1 MFFTLLAQKK
11 ESYLFIGKT
20 HKFKNSLN
28 LMTLQELLNYLSE
41 FNKPIRSAEIA
52 NALDISVRSV
62 KNYVHNIN
70 SLYGKNIILSSRNG
84 YELNLQNNYSLVL
97 TNSSE
102 QIPQTLEERSF
113 FIIKQLV
120 LNHSTQIEIFDLCD
134 SLCVSYSTIKS
145 IISKMNKTYSS
156 YNLEFYCEHDCV
168 RIKGDEINKRKLLS
182 YIINEESK
190 SSIMNVNVLKN
201 NFASIDVE
209 KLQNIIFTTF
219 KKYNYYL
226 NDFSSMNLLLHL
238 LIIVDREL
246 NGNELNDGQNEVSID
261 NQDELNFLN
270 EFIAQLETT
279 FEISINKYE
288 RFEIYMLFKTN
299 ANFSIED
306 SSKKLKELV
315 GDNIIEL
322 IDKYI
327 EDINN
332 IYMVDLSSKA
342 FKTPFTLHL
351 KNLLLR
357 AQSGKYTSN
366 PMAETIK
373 NNSPLIFDIAIYISL
388 DLAERFNI
396 KINEDETAFLAM
408 HIGSEIERQ
417 ADNKDKIPVA
427 ILCPNYHNMADQ
439 IMNSLMLNFGNQLN
453 MVGSIHNENDFYT
466 LNKPVSILFT
476 TIPVTTKIINTNTN
490 EPLDVVLISPLN
502 LISQFSIIQNAILQA
517 QEKYRDRKLKVKF
530 NDFFEQSL
538 FVVDSKLKN
547 KKQVLTKLCDCLLVQ
562 NYVDTNF
569 EESVYKRENAAGT
582 AFGNVAIPHSI
593 EMNAIKTSIVVAIS
607 KEGIQWNSNIVRI
620 VLLLAI
626 NKADRRSFRALYES
640 LISLFSEDKVI
651 QEIRNCTSFDEFK
664 SIIYTALGEK
674 ENEYEA

>member
-1 MFFTLLAQKK
+1 MKKK
-11 ESYLFIGKT
+11 E
-20 HKFKNSLN
+20 
-28 LMTLQELLNYLSE
+28 QALLNYLSE
-41 FNKPIRSAEIA
+41 FNKPVRSAEIA

-120 LNHSTQIEIFDLCD
+120 LNHSAQIEIFDLCD

-156 YNLEFYCEHDCV
+156 YDLEFYCEHDCV
-168 RIKGDEINKRKLLS
+168 HIKGNEINKRKLLS
-182 YIINEESK
+182 YVINEESK
-190 SSIMNVNVLKN
+190 SSIMNVNVLKD

-261 NQDELNFLN
+261 NQVELNFLN
-270 EFIAQLETT
+270 EFIEQLETT
-279 FEISINKYE
+279 FDISINRYE

-299 ANFSIED
+299 ANFSIEE

-315 GDNIIEL
+315 GGNIIEL
-322 IDKYI
+322 IDKYV

-332 IYMVDLSSKA
+332 IYMVDLSSKT

-366 PMAETIK
+366 PMAEIIK

-388 DLAERFNI
+388 DLAERFHI
-396 KINEDETAFLAM
+396 KINEDETSFLAM

-417 ADNKDKIPVA
+417 ADNKDKVPVA

-453 MVGSIHNENDFYT
+453 MVGSIHNENDFCT
-466 LNKPVSILFT
+466 LNNPVSILFT
-476 TIPVTTKIINTNTN
+476 TIPVTNTIINTNTN
-490 EPLDVVLISPLN
+490 EPLDIVSISPLN
-502 LISQFSIIQNAILQA
+502 LNSQFSIIQNAILQS

-530 NDFFEQSL
+530 NDFFEPDL
-538 FVVDSKLKN
+538 FVADSNLKN
-547 KKQVLTKLCDCLLVQ
+547 KKQVLAKLCDCLLVQ
-562 NYVDTNF
+562 NYVDTSF

-593 EMNAIKTSIVVAIS
+593 EMNAIKTSIAVAVS
-607 KEGIQWNSNIVRI
+607 KEGFQWDSNIVHV

-674 ENEYEA
+674 ENDYES

>member
-1 MFFTLLAQKK
+1 MKKK
-11 ESYLFIGKT
+11 E
-20 HKFKNSLN
+20 
-28 LMTLQELLNYLSE
+28 QELLNYLSE

-120 LNHSTQIEIFDLCD
+120 LNHSAQIEIFDLCD

-279 FEISINKYE
+279 FDISINKYE

-322 IDKYI
+322 IDKYV

-427 ILCPNYHNMADQ
+427 ILCPNYHNMANQ

-466 LNKPVSILFT
+466 LNNPVSILFT

-502 LISQFSIIQNAILQA
+502 LKSQFSIIQNAILQA

-593 EMNAIKTSIVVAIS
+593 EMNAIKTSIAVAIS
-607 KEGIQWNSNIVRI
+607 KEGIQWNSNIVHI

>member
-1 MFFTLLAQKK
+1 MCL
-11 ESYLFIGKT
+11 
-20 HKFKNSLN
+20 
-28 LMTLQELLNYLSE
+28 
-41 FNKPIRSAEIA
+41 
-52 NALDISVRSV
+52 
-62 KNYVHNIN
+62 
-70 SLYGKNIILSSRNG
+70 
-84 YELNLQNNYSLVL
+84 
-97 TNSSE
+97 
-102 QIPQTLEERSF
+102 
-113 FIIKQLV
+113 IIKQLV
-120 LNHSTQIEIFDLCD
+120 LNHSVQIEIFDLCD
-134 SLCVSYSTIKS
+134 SLCVSYSTVKS

-182 YIINEESK
+182 YVINEESK
-190 SSIMNVNVLKN
+190 SSIMNVDVLKD

-209 KLQNIIFTTF
+209 KLQNIIFNTF

-246 NGNELNDGQNEVSID
+246 NGNELNDGRNEVSID
-261 NQDELNFLN
+261 NQVELNFLN
-270 EFIAQLETT
+270 EFIEQLETT
-279 FEISINKYE
+279 FTISINKYE

-315 GDNIIEL
+315 GDNIIQL
-322 IDKYI
+322 IDEYV

-332 IYMVDLSSKA
+332 IYMVDLSSKT

-357 AQSGKYTSN
+357 AESGKYTSN

-466 LNKPVSILFT
+466 LNNPVSILFT

-502 LISQFSIIQNAILQA
+502 LKSQFSIIQNAILQA

-593 EMNAIKTSIVVAIS
+593 EMNAIKTSIAVAIS
-607 KEGIQWNSNIVRI
+607 KEGIQWNSNIVHI

>member
-1 MFFTLLAQKK
+1 MKKK
-11 ESYLFIGKT
+11 E
-20 HKFKNSLN
+20 
-28 LMTLQELLNYLSE
+28 QELLNYLSE

-120 LNHSTQIEIFDLCD
+120 LNHSVQIEIFDLCD

-145 IISKMNKTYSS
+145 IISKMNNTYSS

-226 NDFSSMNLLLHL
+226 NGFSSMNLLLHL

-322 IDKYI
+322 IDKYV

-408 HIGSEIERQ
+408 HTGSEIERQ

-466 LNKPVSILFT
+466 LNNPVSILFT

-502 LISQFSIIQNAILQA
+502 LKSQFSIIQNAILQA

-593 EMNAIKTSIVVAIS
+593 EMNAIKTSIAVAIS
-607 KEGIQWNSNIVRI
+607 KEGIQWNSNIVHI

-674 ENEYEA
+674 ENDYES

>member
-1 MFFTLLAQKK
+1 MKKK
-11 ESYLFIGKT
+11 E
-20 HKFKNSLN
+20 
-28 LMTLQELLNYLSE
+28 QELLNYLSE

-120 LNHSTQIEIFDLCD
+120 LNHSVQIEIFDLCD

-322 IDKYI
+322 IDKYV

-388 DLAERFNI
+388 DLAERFSI

-466 LNKPVSILFT
+466 LNNPVSILFT

-502 LISQFSIIQNAILQA
+502 LKSQFSIIQNAILQA

-593 EMNAIKTSIVVAIS
+593 EMNAIKTSIAVAIS
-607 KEGIQWNSNIVRI
+607 KEGIQWNSNIVHI

-674 ENEYEA
+674 ENDYES

>member
-1 MFFTLLAQKK
+1 MKKK
-11 ESYLFIGKT
+11 E
-20 HKFKNSLN
+20 
-28 LMTLQELLNYLSE
+28 QELLNYLSD
-41 FNKPIRSAEIA
+41 FNKPVRSAEIA

-97 TNSSE
+97 TNSSQ

-120 LNHSTQIEIFDLCD
+120 LNHNAQIEIFDLCD
-134 SLCVSYSTIKS
+134 SLCVSYSTVKS

-156 YNLEFYCEHDCV
+156 YDLEFYCEHDCV
-168 RIKGDEINKRKLLS
+168 RIKGNEINKRKLLS
-182 YIINEESK
+182 YVINEESK
-190 SSIMNVNVLKN
+190 SSIMNVNVLKD

-261 NQDELNFLN
+261 NQVELNFLN
-270 EFIAQLETT
+270 EFIEQLETT
-279 FEISINKYE
+279 FDISINKYE

-299 ANFSIED
+299 ANFSIEE

-322 IDKYI
+322 IDKYV

-388 DLAERFNI
+388 DLAERFHI
-396 KINEDETAFLAM
+396 KINEDETSFLAM

-427 ILCPNYHNMADQ
+427 ILCQNYHNMADQ

-453 MVGSIHNENDFYT
+453 MVGSIHNENNFYT
-466 LNKPVSILFT
+466 LNNPVSILFT

-502 LISQFSIIQNAILQA
+502 LKSQFSIIQNAILQA

-593 EMNAIKTSIVVAIS
+593 EMNAIKTSIAVAVS
-607 KEGIQWNSNIVRI
+607 KEGFQWDSNIVHV

-674 ENEYEA
+674 ENDYES

>member
-1 MFFTLLAQKK
+1 MKKK
-11 ESYLFIGKT
+11 E
-20 HKFKNSLN
+20 
-28 LMTLQELLNYLSE
+28 QELLNYLSE
-41 FNKPIRSAEIA
+41 FSKPIRSAEIA

-97 TNSSE
+97 TNSSQ

-120 LNHSTQIEIFDLCD
+120 LNHSAHIEIFDLCD
-134 SLCVSYSTIKS
+134 SLCVSYSTVKS

-182 YIINEESK
+182 YVINEESK
-190 SSIMNVNVLKN
+190 SSIMNVNVLKD

-261 NQDELNFLN
+261 NQVELNFLN
-270 EFIAQLETT
+270 EFIEQLETT
-279 FEISINKYE
+279 FDISINKYE

-299 ANFSIED
+299 ANFSIEE

-322 IDKYI
+322 IDKYV

-366 PMAETIK
+366 PMAEIIK

-388 DLAERFNI
+388 DLAERFHI
-396 KINEDETAFLAM
+396 KINEDETSFLAM

-417 ADNKDKIPVA
+417 ADNKDKVPVA

-466 LNKPVSILFT
+466 LNNPVSILFT

-502 LISQFSIIQNAILQA
+502 LKSQFSIIQNAILQA

-593 EMNAIKTSIVVAIS
+593 EMNAIKTSIAVAIS
-607 KEGIQWNSNIVRI
+607 KEGIQWNSNIVHI

>member
-1 MFFTLLAQKK
+1 MKKK
-11 ESYLFIGKT
+11 E
-20 HKFKNSLN
+20 
-28 LMTLQELLNYLSE
+28 QELLNYLSE

-120 LNHSTQIEIFDLCD
+120 LNHSAQIEIFDLCD

-246 NGNELNDGQNEVSID
+246 NGNELNDRQNEVSID

-466 LNKPVSILFT
+466 LNNPVSILFT

-502 LISQFSIIQNAILQA
+502 LKSQFSIIQNAILQA

-593 EMNAIKTSIVVAIS
+593 EMNAIKTSIAVAIS
-607 KEGIQWNSNIVRI
+607 KEGIQWNSNIVHI

-674 ENEYEA
+674 ENDYES

>member
-1 MFFTLLAQKK
+1 MKKK
-11 ESYLFIGKT
+11 E
-20 HKFKNSLN
+20 
-28 LMTLQELLNYLSE
+28 QELLNYLSE

-120 LNHSTQIEIFDLCD
+120 LNHSVQIEIFDLCD

-322 IDKYI
+322 IDKYV

-396 KINEDETAFLAM
+396 KMNEDETAFLAM

-466 LNKPVSILFT
+466 LNNPVSILFT

-502 LISQFSIIQNAILQA
+502 LKSQFSIIQNAILQA

-593 EMNAIKTSIVVAIS
+593 EMNAIKTSIAVAIS
-607 KEGIQWNSNIVRI
+607 KEGIQWNSNIVHI

>member
-1 MFFTLLAQKK
+1 MKKK
-11 ESYLFIGKT
+11 E
-20 HKFKNSLN
+20 
-28 LMTLQELLNYLSE
+28 QELLNYLSE

-97 TNSSE
+97 TNSSDY
-102 QIPQTLEERSF
+102 IPQTLEERSF

-120 LNHSTQIEIFDLCD
+120 LNHSAHVEIFDLCD
-134 SLCVSYSTIKS
+134 SLCVSYSTVKS
-145 IISKMNKTYSS
+145 IIFKMNKTYSS

-279 FEISINKYE
+279 FDISINKYE

-322 IDKYI
+322 IDKYV

-427 ILCPNYHNMADQ
+427 ILCPNYHNMANQ

-466 LNKPVSILFT
+466 LNNPVSILFT
-476 TIPVTTKIINTNTN
+476 TIPVTTKIINTHTN

-502 LISQFSIIQNAILQA
+502 LKSQFSIIQNAILQA

-593 EMNAIKTSIVVAIS
+593 EMNAIKTSIAVAIS
-607 KEGIQWNSNIVRI
+607 KEGIQWNSNIVHI

>member
-1 MFFTLLAQKK
+1 MKKK
-11 ESYLFIGKT
+11 E
-20 HKFKNSLN
+20 
-28 LMTLQELLNYLSE
+28 QELLNYLSE

-120 LNHSTQIEIFDLCD
+120 LNHSAQIEIFDLCD

-246 NGNELNDGQNEVSID
+246 NGNKLNDGQNEVSID

-322 IDKYI
+322 IDKYV

-388 DLAERFNI
+388 DLAERFHI
-396 KINEDETAFLAM
+396 KINEDETSFLAM

-466 LNKPVSILFT
+466 LNNPVSILFT

-502 LISQFSIIQNAILQA
+502 LKSQFSIIQNAILQA

-593 EMNAIKTSIVVAIS
+593 EMNAIKTSIAVAIS
-607 KEGIQWNSNIVRI
+607 KEGIQWNSNIVHI

-674 ENEYEA
+674 ENDYES

>member
-1 MFFTLLAQKK
+1 MKKK
-11 ESYLFIGKT
+11 E
-20 HKFKNSLN
+20 
-28 LMTLQELLNYLSE
+28 QELLNYLSE
-41 FNKPIRSAEIA
+41 FNKPVRSAEIA

-120 LNHSTQIEIFDLCD
+120 LNHSAQIEIFDLCD

-156 YNLEFYCEHDCV
+156 YDLEFYCEHDCV
-168 RIKGDEINKRKLLS
+168 RIKGNEINKRKLLS
-182 YIINEESK
+182 YVINEESK
-190 SSIMNVNVLKN
+190 SSIMNVNVLKD

-261 NQDELNFLN
+261 NQVELNFLN
-270 EFIAQLETT
+270 EFIEQLETT
-279 FEISINKYE
+279 FNISINKYE

-299 ANFSIED
+299 ANFSIEE

-322 IDKYI
+322 IDKYV

-366 PMAETIK
+366 PMAEIIK

-388 DLAERFNI
+388 DLAERFHI
-396 KINEDETAFLAM
+396 KINEDETSFLAM

-427 ILCPNYHNMADQ
+427 ILCPNYHNMGDQ

-453 MVGSIHNENDFYT
+453 MVGSIHNENDFGT
-466 LNKPVSILFT
+466 LNNPVSILFT

-502 LISQFSIIQNAILQA
+502 LNSQFSIIQDAILQA

-530 NDFFEQSL
+530 NDFFEPDL
-538 FVVDSKLKN
+538 FIVDSKLKN
-547 KKQVLTKLCDCLLVQ
+547 KKQVLVLNGRFSTNLNCILNYNQ
-562 NYVDTNF
+562 N
-569 EESVYKRENAAGT
+569 
-582 AFGNVAIPHSI
+582 I
-593 EMNAIKTSIVVAIS
+593 
-607 KEGIQWNSNIVRI
+607 
-620 VLLLAI
+620 
-626 NKADRRSFRALYES
+626 
-640 LISLFSEDKVI
+640 
-651 QEIRNCTSFDEFK
+651 
-664 SIIYTALGEK
+664 
-674 ENEYEA
+674 

>member
-1 MFFTLLAQKK
+1 MKKK
-11 ESYLFIGKT
+11 E
-20 HKFKNSLN
+20 
-28 LMTLQELLNYLSE
+28 QELLNYLSE

-120 LNHSTQIEIFDLCD
+120 LNHSAQIEIFDLCD

-466 LNKPVSILFT
+466 LNNPVSILFT

-502 LISQFSIIQNAILQA
+502 LKSQFSIIQNAILQA

>member
-1 MFFTLLAQKK
+1 MKKK
-11 ESYLFIGKT
+11 E
-20 HKFKNSLN
+20 
-28 LMTLQELLNYLSE
+28 QELLNYLSE

-120 LNHSTQIEIFDLCD
+120 LNHSVQIEIFDLCD

-261 NQDELNFLN
+261 NQVELNFLN
-270 EFIAQLETT
+270 EFIEQLETT
-279 FEISINKYE
+279 FDISINRYE

-322 IDKYI
+322 IDKYV

-466 LNKPVSILFT
+466 LNNPVSILFT

-490 EPLDVVLISPLN
+490 EPLDIVSISPLN
-502 LISQFSIIQNAILQA
+502 LNSQFSIIQNAILQA

-593 EMNAIKTSIVVAIS
+593 EMNAIKTSIAVAIS
-607 KEGIQWNSNIVRI
+607 KEGIQWNSNIVHI

-674 ENEYEA
+674 ENDYES

>member
-1 MFFTLLAQKK
+1 MKKK
-11 ESYLFIGKT
+11 E
-20 HKFKNSLN
+20 
-28 LMTLQELLNYLSE
+28 QELLNYLSE
-41 FNKPIRSAEIA
+41 FNKPVRSAEIA

-120 LNHSTQIEIFDLCD
+120 LNHSAQIEIFDLCD

-156 YNLEFYCEHDCV
+156 YDLEFYCEHDCV
-168 RIKGDEINKRKLLS
+168 RIKGNEINKRKLLS
-182 YIINEESK
+182 YVINEESK
-190 SSIMNVNVLKN
+190 SSIMNVNVLKD

-226 NDFSSMNLLLHL
+226 NDFSTMNLLLHL

-261 NQDELNFLN
+261 NQVELNFLN
-270 EFIAQLETT
+270 EFIEQLETT
-279 FEISINKYE
+279 FDISINKYE

-299 ANFSIED
+299 ANFSIEE

-315 GDNIIEL
+315 GDSIIEL
-322 IDKYI
+322 IDKYV

-366 PMAETIK
+366 PMAEIIK

-396 KINEDETAFLAM
+396 KINEDETSFLAM

-417 ADNKDKIPVA
+417 ADNKDKVPVA

-453 MVGSIHNENDFYT
+453 MVGSIHNENDFCT
-466 LNKPVSILFT
+466 LNNPVSILFT
-476 TIPVTTKIINTNTN
+476 TIPVTNTIINTNTN
-490 EPLDVVLISPLN
+490 EPLDIVSISPLN
-502 LISQFSIIQNAILQA
+502 LNSQFSIIQNAILQS

-530 NDFFEQSL
+530 NDFFESDL
-538 FVVDSKLKN
+538 FVVDSKLKK
-547 KKQVLTKLCDCLLVQ
+547 KKQVLAKLCDCLLVQ
-562 NYVDTNF
+562 NYVDTSF

-593 EMNAIKTSIVVAIS
+593 EMNAIKTSIAVAVS
-607 KEGIQWNSNIVRI
+607 KEGFQWDSNIVHV

-674 ENEYEA
+674 ENDYES

>member
-1 MFFTLLAQKK
+1 MYICSQKRGIVMKKK
-11 ESYLFIGKT
+11 E
-20 HKFKNSLN
+20 
-28 LMTLQELLNYLSE
+28 QELLNYLSE

-156 YNLEFYCEHDCV
+156 YNLEFYCEHDCI

-322 IDKYI
+322 IDKYV

-466 LNKPVSILFT
+466 LNNPVSILFT

-502 LISQFSIIQNAILQA
+502 LKSQFSIIQNAILQA

-593 EMNAIKTSIVVAIS
+593 EMNAIKTSIAVAIS
-607 KEGIQWNSNIVRI
+607 KEGIQWNSNIVHI

>member
-1 MFFTLLAQKK
+1 MKKK
-11 ESYLFIGKT
+11 E
-20 HKFKNSLN
+20 
-28 LMTLQELLNYLSE
+28 QELLNYLSE

-120 LNHSTQIEIFDLCD
+120 LNHSVQIEIFDLCD

-322 IDKYI
+322 IDKYV

-466 LNKPVSILFT
+466 LNNPVSILFT

-502 LISQFSIIQNAILQA
+502 LKSQFSIIQNAILQA

-593 EMNAIKTSIVVAIS
+593 EMNAIKTSIAVAIS
-607 KEGIQWNSNIVRI
+607 KEGIQWNSNIVHI

-674 ENEYEA
+674 ENDYES

>member
-1 MFFTLLAQKK
+1 MKKK
-11 ESYLFIGKT
+11 E
-20 HKFKNSLN
+20 
-28 LMTLQELLNYLSE
+28 QELLNYLSE

-168 RIKGDEINKRKLLS
+168 CIKGDEINKRKLLS

-322 IDKYI
+322 IDKYV

-466 LNKPVSILFT
+466 LNNPVSILFT

-502 LISQFSIIQNAILQA
+502 LKSQFSIIQNAILQA

-593 EMNAIKTSIVVAIS
+593 EMNAIKTSIAVAIS
-607 KEGIQWNSNIVRI
+607 KEGIQWNSNIVHI

>member
-1 MFFTLLAQKK
+1 MKKK
-11 ESYLFIGKT
+11 E
-20 HKFKNSLN
+20 
-28 LMTLQELLNYLSE
+28 QELLNYLSE

-156 YNLEFYCEHDCV
+156 YNLEFYCEHDCI

-322 IDKYI
+322 IDKYV

-466 LNKPVSILFT
+466 LNNPVSILFT

-502 LISQFSIIQNAILQA
+502 LKSQFSIIQNAILQA

-593 EMNAIKTSIVVAIS
+593 EMNAIKTSIAVAIS
-607 KEGIQWNSNIVRI
+607 KEGIQWNSNIVHI

>member
-1 MFFTLLAQKK
+1 MKKK
-11 ESYLFIGKT
+11 E
-20 HKFKNSLN
+20 
-28 LMTLQELLNYLSE
+28 QELLNYLSE

-120 LNHSTQIEIFDLCD
+120 LNHSVQIEIFDLCD

-279 FEISINKYE
+279 FDISINKYE

-322 IDKYI
+322 IDKYV

-466 LNKPVSILFT
+466 LNNPVSILFT

-490 EPLDVVLISPLN
+490 EPLDVVLIFPLN
-502 LISQFSIIQNAILQA
+502 LKSQFSIIQNAILQA

-593 EMNAIKTSIVVAIS
+593 EMNAIKTSIAVAIS
-607 KEGIQWNSNIVRI
+607 KEGIQWNSNIVHI

-674 ENEYEA
+674 ENDYES

>member
-1 MFFTLLAQKK
+1 MKKK
-11 ESYLFIGKT
+11 E
-20 HKFKNSLN
+20 
-28 LMTLQELLNYLSE
+28 QELLNYLSE
-41 FNKPIRSAEIA
+41 FSKPIRSAEIA

-97 TNSSE
+97 TNSSQ

-120 LNHSTQIEIFDLCD
+120 LNHSAHIEIFDLCD
-134 SLCVSYSTIKS
+134 SLCVSYSTVKS
-145 IISKMNKTYSS
+145 IIFKMNKTYSS
-156 YNLEFYCEHDCV
+156 YDLEFYCEHDRV

-182 YIINEESK
+182 YVINEESK
-190 SSIMNVNVLKN
+190 SSIMNVNVLKD

-209 KLQNIIFTTF
+209 KLRNIIFTTF

-261 NQDELNFLN
+261 NQVELNFLN
-270 EFIAQLETT
+270 EFIEQLETT
-279 FEISINKYE
+279 FDISINKYE

-299 ANFSIED
+299 ANFSIEE

-322 IDKYI
+322 IDKYV

-366 PMAETIK
+366 PMAEIIK

-388 DLAERFNI
+388 DLAERFHI
-396 KINEDETAFLAM
+396 KINEDETSFLAM

-466 LNKPVSILFT
+466 LNNPVSILFT

-502 LISQFSIIQNAILQA
+502 LKSQFSIIQNAILQA

-593 EMNAIKTSIVVAIS
+593 EMNAIKTSIAVAIS
-607 KEGIQWNSNIVRI
+607 KEGIQWNSNIVHI

-674 ENEYEA
+674 ENDYES

>member
-1 MFFTLLAQKK
+1 MKKK
-11 ESYLFIGKT
+11 E
-20 HKFKNSLN
+20 
-28 LMTLQELLNYLSE
+28 QELLNYLSE

-279 FEISINKYE
+279 FKISINKYE

-322 IDKYI
+322 IDKYV

-366 PMAETIK
+366 PMAEIIK

-388 DLAERFNI
+388 DLAERFHI
-396 KINEDETAFLAM
+396 KINEDETSFLAM

-466 LNKPVSILFT
+466 LNNPVSILFT

-502 LISQFSIIQNAILQA
+502 LKSQFSIIQNAILQA

-593 EMNAIKTSIVVAIS
+593 EMNAIKTSIAVAIS
-607 KEGIQWNSNIVRI
+607 KEGIQWNSNIVHI

-674 ENEYEA
+674 ENDYES

>member
-1 MFFTLLAQKK
+1 MKKK
-11 ESYLFIGKT
+11 E
-20 HKFKNSLN
+20 
-28 LMTLQELLNYLSE
+28 QELLNYLSE

-52 NALDISVRSV
+52 NALNISVRSV

-70 SLYGKNIILSSRNG
+70 SLYGKNIILSSRCG

-97 TNSSE
+97 TNSSDH
-102 QIPQTLEERSF
+102 IPQTLEERSF

-120 LNHSTQIEIFDLCD
+120 LNHSVQIEIFDLCD
-134 SLCVSYSTIKS
+134 SLCVSYSTVKS

-182 YIINEESK
+182 YVINEESK
-190 SSIMNVNVLKN
+190 SSIMNVDVLKD

-279 FEISINKYE
+279 FDISINKYE

-322 IDKYI
+322 IDKYV

-466 LNKPVSILFT
+466 LNNPVSILFT

-502 LISQFSIIQNAILQA
+502 LKSQFSIIQNAILQA

-593 EMNAIKTSIVVAIS
+593 EMNAIKTSIAVAIS
-607 KEGIQWNSNIVRI
+607 KEGIQWNSNIVHN

-674 ENEYEA
+674 ENDYES

>member
-1 MFFTLLAQKK
+1 MKKK
-11 ESYLFIGKT
+11 E
-20 HKFKNSLN
+20 
-28 LMTLQELLNYLSE
+28 QELLNYLSE

-120 LNHSTQIEIFDLCD
+120 LNHSVQIEIFDLCD

-279 FEISINKYE
+279 FDISINKYE

-322 IDKYI
+322 IDKYV

-466 LNKPVSILFT
+466 LNNPVSILFT

-502 LISQFSIIQNAILQA
+502 LKSQFSIIQNAILQA

-593 EMNAIKTSIVVAIS
+593 EMNAIKTSIAVAIS
-607 KEGIQWNSNIVRI
+607 KEGIQWNSNIVHI

-674 ENEYEA
+674 ENDYES

>member
-1 MFFTLLAQKK
+1 MKKK
-11 ESYLFIGKT
+11 E
-20 HKFKNSLN
+20 
-28 LMTLQELLNYLSE
+28 QELLNYLSE

-97 TNSSE
+97 TNSSQ

-120 LNHSTQIEIFDLCD
+120 LNHSAQIEIFDLCD

-246 NGNELNDGQNEVSID
+246 NGNKLNDGQNEVSID

-279 FEISINKYE
+279 FEIPINKYE

-322 IDKYI
+322 IDKYV

-466 LNKPVSILFT
+466 LNNPVSILFT

-502 LISQFSIIQNAILQA
+502 LKSQFSIIQNAILQA

-593 EMNAIKTSIVVAIS
+593 EMNAIKTSIAVAIS
-607 KEGIQWNSNIVRI
+607 KEGIQWNSNIVHI

-651 QEIRNCTSFDEFK
+651 QKIRNCTSFDEFK

-674 ENEYEA
+674 ENDYES

>member
-1 MFFTLLAQKK
+1 MKKK
-11 ESYLFIGKT
+11 E
-20 HKFKNSLN
+20 
-28 LMTLQELLNYLSE
+28 QELLNYLSE

-120 LNHSTQIEIFDLCD
+120 LNHSAQIEIFDLCD

-322 IDKYI
+322 IDKYV

-466 LNKPVSILFT
+466 LNNPVSILFT

-490 EPLDVVLISPLN
+490 EPLDVILISPLN
-502 LISQFSIIQNAILQA
+502 LKSQFSIIQNAILQA

-593 EMNAIKTSIVVAIS
+593 EMNAIKTSIAVAIS
-607 KEGIQWNSNIVRI
+607 KEGIQWNSNIVHI

-674 ENEYEA
+674 ENDYES

>member
-1 MFFTLLAQKK
+1 MKKK
-11 ESYLFIGKT
+11 E
-20 HKFKNSLN
+20 
-28 LMTLQELLNYLSE
+28 QELLNYLSE

-102 QIPQTLEERSF
+102 QIPQTLEKRSF

-120 LNHSTQIEIFDLCD
+120 LNHSVQIEIFDLCD

-322 IDKYI
+322 IDKYV

-466 LNKPVSILFT
+466 LNNPVSILFT

-502 LISQFSIIQNAILQA
+502 LKSQFSIIQNAILQA

-593 EMNAIKTSIVVAIS
+593 EMNAIKTSIAVAIS
-607 KEGIQWNSNIVRI
+607 KEGIQWNSNIVHI

>member
-1 MFFTLLAQKK
+1 MYICSQKRGIVMKKK
-11 ESYLFIGKT
+11 E
-20 HKFKNSLN
+20 
-28 LMTLQELLNYLSE
+28 QELLNYLSE

-120 LNHSTQIEIFDLCD
+120 LNHSVQIEIFDLCD

-279 FEISINKYE
+279 FDISINKYE

-322 IDKYI
+322 IDKYV

-466 LNKPVSILFT
+466 LNNPVSILFT

-502 LISQFSIIQNAILQA
+502 LKSQFSIIQNAILQA

-593 EMNAIKTSIVVAIS
+593 EMNAIKTSIAVAIS
-607 KEGIQWNSNIVRI
+607 KEGIQWNSNIVHI

-674 ENEYEA
+674 ENDYES

>member
-1 MFFTLLAQKK
+1 MKKK
-11 ESYLFIGKT
+11 E
-20 HKFKNSLN
+20 
-28 LMTLQELLNYLSE
+28 QELLNYLSE
-41 FNKPIRSAEIA
+41 FNKPIRSTEIA

-120 LNHSTQIEIFDLCD
+120 LNHSVQIEIFDLCD

-238 LIIVDREL
+238 LIIIDREL

-322 IDKYI
+322 IDKYV

-466 LNKPVSILFT
+466 LNNPVSILFT

-490 EPLDVVLISPLN
+490 EPLDIVLISPLN
-502 LISQFSIIQNAILQA
+502 LKSQFSIIQNAILQA

-593 EMNAIKTSIVVAIS
+593 EMNAIKTSIAVAIS
-607 KEGIQWNSNIVRI
+607 KEGIQWNSNIVHI

>member
-1 MFFTLLAQKK
+1 MKKK
-11 ESYLFIGKT
+11 E
-20 HKFKNSLN
+20 
-28 LMTLQELLNYLSE
+28 QELLNYLSE

-120 LNHSTQIEIFDLCD
+120 LNHSAQIEIFDLCD

-322 IDKYI
+322 IDKYV

-408 HIGSEIERQ
+408 YIGSEIERQ

-466 LNKPVSILFT
+466 LNNPVSILFT

-490 EPLDVVLISPLN
+490 EPLDVILISPLN
-502 LISQFSIIQNAILQA
+502 LKSQFSIIQNAILQA

-593 EMNAIKTSIVVAIS
+593 EMNAIKTSIAVAIS
-607 KEGIQWNSNIVRI
+607 KEGIQWNSNIVHI

-674 ENEYEA
+674 ENDYES

>member
-1 MFFTLLAQKK
+1 MKKK
-11 ESYLFIGKT
+11 E
-20 HKFKNSLN
+20 
-28 LMTLQELLNYLSE
+28 QELLNYLSE

-120 LNHSTQIEIFDLCD
+120 LNHSVQIEIFDLCD

-322 IDKYI
+322 IDKYV

-453 MVGSIHNENDFYT
+453 MVGSIHNEKDFYT
-466 LNKPVSILFT
+466 LNNPVSILFT

-502 LISQFSIIQNAILQA
+502 LKSQFSIIQNAILQA

-593 EMNAIKTSIVVAIS
+593 EMNAIKTSIAVAIS
-607 KEGIQWNSNIVRI
+607 KEGIQWNSNIVHI

>member
-1 MFFTLLAQKK
+1 MKKK
-11 ESYLFIGKT
+11 E
-20 HKFKNSLN
+20 
-28 LMTLQELLNYLSE
+28 QELLNYLSE

-52 NALDISVRSV
+52 NALNISVRSV

-70 SLYGKNIILSSRNG
+70 SLYGKNIILSSRSG

-97 TNSSE
+97 TNSSDH
-102 QIPQTLEERSF
+102 IPQTLEERSF

-120 LNHSTQIEIFDLCD
+120 LNHSAQIEIFDLCD
-134 SLCVSYSTIKS
+134 SLCVSYSTVKS

-182 YIINEESK
+182 YVINEESK
-190 SSIMNVNVLKN
+190 SSIMNVDVLKD

-209 KLQNIIFTTF
+209 KLQNIIFNTF

-246 NGNELNDGQNEVSID
+246 NGNELNDGRNEVSID
-261 NQDELNFLN
+261 NQVELNFLN
-270 EFIAQLETT
+270 EFIEQLETT
-279 FEISINKYE
+279 FTISINKYE

-315 GDNIIEL
+315 GDNIIQL
-322 IDKYI
+322 IDEYV

-332 IYMVDLSSKA
+332 IYMVDLSSKT

-357 AQSGKYTSN
+357 AESGKYTSN

-466 LNKPVSILFT
+466 LNNPVSILFT

-490 EPLDVVLISPLN
+490 EPSDVVLISPLN
-502 LISQFSIIQNAILQA
+502 LKSQFSIIQNAILQA

-530 NDFFEQSL
+530 NDFFEPNL
-538 FVVDSKLKN
+538 FIVDSKLKN
-547 KKQVLTKLCDCLLVQ
+547 KKQVLAKLCDCLLVQ

-569 EESVYKRENAAGT
+569 EESIYKRENAAGT
-582 AFGNVAIPHSI
+582 AFGNVAIPHSV
-593 EMNAIKTSIVVAIS
+593 EMNAIKTSIAVAIS
-607 KEGIQWNSNIVRI
+607 KEGFQWDSNIVHV

-674 ENEYEA
+674 ENDYES

>member
-1 MFFTLLAQKK
+1 MKKK
-11 ESYLFIGKT
+11 E
-20 HKFKNSLN
+20 
-28 LMTLQELLNYLSE
+28 QELLNYLSE

-97 TNSSE
+97 TNSSQ

-120 LNHSTQIEIFDLCD
+120 LNHSAHIEIFDLCD
-134 SLCVSYSTIKS
+134 SLCVSYSTVKS

-156 YNLEFYCEHDCV
+156 YDLEFYCEHDCV

-182 YIINEESK
+182 YVINEESK
-190 SSIMNVNVLKN
+190 SSIMNVNVLKD

-261 NQDELNFLN
+261 NQVELNFLN
-270 EFIAQLETT
+270 EFIEQLETT
-279 FEISINKYE
+279 FDISINKYE

-299 ANFSIED
+299 ANFSIEE

-322 IDKYI
+322 IDKYV

-366 PMAETIK
+366 PMAEIIK

-388 DLAERFNI
+388 DLAERFHI

-466 LNKPVSILFT
+466 LNNPVSILFT

-490 EPLDVVLISPLN
+490 EPLDVVSISPLN
-502 LISQFSIIQNAILQA
+502 LKSQFSIIQNAILQA

-593 EMNAIKTSIVVAIS
+593 EMNAIKTSIAVAVS
-607 KEGIQWNSNIVRI
+607 KEGFQWDSNIVHV

-674 ENEYEA
+674 ENDYES

>member
-1 MFFTLLAQKK
+1 MKKK
-11 ESYLFIGKT
+11 E
-20 HKFKNSLN
+20 
-28 LMTLQELLNYLSE
+28 QELLNYLSE

-120 LNHSTQIEIFDLCD
+120 LNHSVQIEIFDLCD

-190 SSIMNVNVLKN
+190 SSIMDVNVLKN

-322 IDKYI
+322 IDKYV

-453 MVGSIHNENDFYT
+453 MVGSIHNENDFHT
-466 LNKPVSILFT
+466 LNNPVSILFT

-502 LISQFSIIQNAILQA
+502 LKSQFSIIQNAILQA

-593 EMNAIKTSIVVAIS
+593 EMNAIKTSIAVAIS
-607 KEGIQWNSNIVRI
+607 KEGIQWNSNIVHI

-651 QEIRNCTSFDEFK
+651 QEIRNCISFDEFK

-674 ENEYEA
+674 ENDYES

>member
-1 MFFTLLAQKK
+1 MKKK
-11 ESYLFIGKT
+11 E
-20 HKFKNSLN
+20 
-28 LMTLQELLNYLSE
+28 QELLNYLSE

-279 FEISINKYE
+279 FKISINKYE

-322 IDKYI
+322 IDKYV

-366 PMAETIK
+366 PMAEIIK

-388 DLAERFNI
+388 DLAERFHI
-396 KINEDETAFLAM
+396 KINEDETSFLAM

-466 LNKPVSILFT
+466 LNNPVSILFT

-490 EPLDVVLISPLN
+490 EPLDAVLISPLN
-502 LISQFSIIQNAILQA
+502 LKSQFSIIQNAILQA

-593 EMNAIKTSIVVAIS
+593 EMNAIKTSIAVAIS
-607 KEGIQWNSNIVRI
+607 KEGFQWDSNIVHV

-674 ENEYEA
+674 ENDYES

>member
-1 MFFTLLAQKK
+1 MKKK
-11 ESYLFIGKT
+11 E
-20 HKFKNSLN
+20 
-28 LMTLQELLNYLSE
+28 QELLNYLSE

-120 LNHSTQIEIFDLCD
+120 LNHSAQIEIFDLCD

-182 YIINEESK
+182 YVINEESK
-190 SSIMNVNVLKN
+190 SSIMNVNVLKD

-209 KLQNIIFTTF
+209 KLRNIIFTTF

-261 NQDELNFLN
+261 NQVELNFLN
-270 EFIAQLETT
+270 EFIEQLETT
-279 FEISINKYE
+279 FDISINKYE

-299 ANFSIED
+299 ANFSIEE

-322 IDKYI
+322 IDKYV

-388 DLAERFNI
+388 DLAERFHI
-396 KINEDETAFLAM
+396 KINEDETSFLAM

-417 ADNKDKIPVA
+417 ADNKDKVPVA

-466 LNKPVSILFT
+466 LNNPVSILFT

-490 EPLDVVLISPLN
+490 EPLDVVSISPLN
-502 LISQFSIIQNAILQA
+502 LKSQFSIIQNAILQA

-530 NDFFEQSL
+530 NDFFEPDL
-538 FVVDSKLKN
+538 FIVNSKLIN
-547 KKQVLTKLCDCLLVQ
+547 KKQVLAKLCDCLLVQ
-562 NYVDTNF
+562 NYVDTSF

-582 AFGNVAIPHSI
+582 AFGNVAIPHSV
-593 EMNAIKTSIVVAIS
+593 EMNAIKTSIAVAVS
-607 KEGIQWNSNIVRI
+607 KEGFQWDSNIVHV

-674 ENEYEA
+674 ENDYES

>member
-1 MFFTLLAQKK
+1 MKKK
-11 ESYLFIGKT
+11 E
-20 HKFKNSLN
+20 
-28 LMTLQELLNYLSE
+28 QELLNYLSE
-41 FNKPIRSAEIA
+41 FNKPVRSAEIA

-120 LNHSTQIEIFDLCD
+120 LNHSAQIEIFDLCD

-156 YNLEFYCEHDCV
+156 YDLEFYCEHDCV
-168 RIKGDEINKRKLLS
+168 RIKGNEINKRKLLS
-182 YIINEESK
+182 YVINEESK
-190 SSIMNVNVLKN
+190 SSIMNVNVLKD

-209 KLQNIIFTTF
+209 KLQNIIFKTF

-226 NDFSSMNLLLHL
+226 NDFSTMNLLLHL

-261 NQDELNFLN
+261 NQVELNFLN
-270 EFIAQLETT
+270 EFIEQLETT
-279 FEISINKYE
+279 FDISINKYE

-299 ANFSIED
+299 ANFSIEE

-315 GDNIIEL
+315 GDSIIEL
-322 IDKYI
+322 IDKYV

-366 PMAETIK
+366 PMAEIIK

-396 KINEDETAFLAM
+396 KINEDETSFLAM

-417 ADNKDKIPVA
+417 ADNKDKVPVA

-453 MVGSIHNENDFYT
+453 MVGSIHNENDFCT
-466 LNKPVSILFT
+466 LNNPVSILFT
-476 TIPVTTKIINTNTN
+476 TIPVTNTIINTNTN
-490 EPLDVVLISPLN
+490 EPLDIVSISPLN
-502 LISQFSIIQNAILQA
+502 LNSQFSIIQNAILQS

-530 NDFFEQSL
+530 NDFFEPDL
-538 FVVDSKLKN
+538 FVADSKLKN
-547 KKQVLTKLCDCLLVQ
+547 KK
-562 NYVDTNF
+562 
-569 EESVYKRENAAGT
+569 
-582 AFGNVAIPHSI
+582 
-593 EMNAIKTSIVVAIS
+593 TSS
-607 KEGIQWNSNIVRI
+607 S
-620 VLLLAI
+620 
-626 NKADRRSFRALYES
+626 
-640 LISLFSEDKVI
+640 
-651 QEIRNCTSFDEFK
+651 
-664 SIIYTALGEK
+664 
-674 ENEYEA
+674 